1 MKLRF
6 RAFTVLILPLLTAIS
21 SAQPVATL
29 NGQPI
34 DEKDLAASMEGQ
46 MRQLRRQEYEV
57 KLGALEAVINQRLV
71 EAEARAKGVSA
82 EKLMAEEVEAKAPPP
97 TDEEVEAYYLGQKD
111 RINRPLEAVK
121 EQLRQGLGQVKLQQV
136 REQFHRRLREKA
148 KVSILLRPPKVEV
161 AIDASRV
168 RGDPRAPVTIVEFS
182 DFQCPFCQ
190 RIQPTLLEILARYP
204 GKVRL
209 AYRDY
214 PLSQIHPRAQKAAEA
229 ARCAG
234 EQGKFW
240 EYHDMLYADVSRLA
254 DADLA
259 AHARSLEI
267 DEAKFGACLESGRH
281 SAGVDQ
287 DQKDGVNAGVNGTPA
302 FLVNGVMLEGA
313 QPITAFESIIESELA
328 ALKTGQ

>member
-1 MKLRF
+1 
-6 RAFTVLILPLLTAIS
+6 
-21 SAQPVATL
+21 
-29 NGQPI
+29 
-34 DEKDLAASMEGQ
+34 
-46 MRQLRRQEYEV
+46 
-57 KLGALEAVINQRLV
+57 
-71 EAEARAKGVSA
+71 
-82 EKLMAEEVEAKAPPP
+82 MAEEVEAKAPPP

-111 RINRPLEAVK
+111 RINRPLEAVRG
-121 EQLRQGLGQVKLQQV
+121 QLRQGLWQVKLQQI

-161 AIDASRV
+161 AIDTSRV

-240 EYHDMLYADVSRLA
+240 EYHDMLYADVSKLA

-259 AHARSLEI
+259 AHARGLEI

-328 ALKTGQ
+328 ALKAGQ